1 MITATIHKPAV
12 DFRLSQCDVFRDL
25 KVVESVHKE
34 AGELTINYLSFPM
47 AIVLNQDCDLN
58 SDNRN
63 NTVGV
68 NGNTSLLHVMVAP
81 VFLFDTFLE
90 GTHWNGLFND
100 ANKQKK
106 NDTAV
111 KKIMENSDP
120 RYHYIHYLPSTQLPD
135 MIIDFKHFFTIN
147 KQYLYEKRHKRLFSI
162 DELFRERI
170 SQRFASYLSRIGL
183 PAYDEKTGQI
193 IIE

>member
-12 DFRLSQCDVFRDL
+12 DFRLSQCDVYRDL

-90 GTHWNGLFND
+90 GTHWNGIFND

-106 NDTAV
+106 KDTAV

-183 PAYDEKTGQI
+183 PAYDEKTEKV

>member
-12 DFRLSQCDVFRDL
+12 DFRLSQCDVFRNL

-68 NGNTSLLHVMVAP
+68 NYNTSLLHVMVAP

-106 NDTAV
+106 
-111 KKIMENSDP
+111 KKI
-120 RYHYIHYLPSTQLPD
+120 LP
-135 MIIDFKHFFTIN
+135 
-147 KQYLYEKRHKRLFSI
+147 
-162 DELFRERI
+162 
-170 SQRFASYLSRIGL
+170 
-183 PAYDEKTGQI
+183 
-193 IIE
+193 